1 VYIQV
6 KMPPKKTKSDTPAT
20 PINGETS
27 SISSSSSTT
36 SSSSSSSSS
45 AATAA
50 KRSLSSYVSSS
61 SGIQVNNKGES
72 DRLLFAQA
80 INHLASKS
88 AALHEVQTFDTT
100 RIQQIEMQLEAK
112 KKEFADMTEQLTSQ
126 YEQANKQLENEH
138 IDAKIK
144 MNQEIRE
151 HGLQAANQLLAS
163 MNMTSISTDKLQ
175 AMTEELSTIKETSA
189 TSLAKA
195 VEQEKQ
201 QAKQHL
207 QREVHGIQLEHK
219 ANIASLQAQV
229 EQQVKEIRLLNDTIA
244 NLQNE
249 IAQQRNLTKEVAQAS
264 SKSQISQNF
273 TK

>member
-1 VYIQV
+1 
-6 KMPPKKTKSDTPAT
+6 MPPKKTKSDTPAT

-88 AALHEVQTFDTT
+88 EALIAALHEVQTFDTT